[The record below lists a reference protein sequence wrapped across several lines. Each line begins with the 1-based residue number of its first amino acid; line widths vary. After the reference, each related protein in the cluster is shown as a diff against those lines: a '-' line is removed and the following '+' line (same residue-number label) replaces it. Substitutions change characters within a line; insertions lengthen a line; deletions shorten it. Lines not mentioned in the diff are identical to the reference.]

1 MKRTT
6 ILEYATPSVEV
17 CSVEAEKGFF
27 VSQNPGWNYGEAG
40 NAGTIEN
47 GGSYEL

>member
-17 CSVEAEKGFF
+17 CSVEAEKGY
-27 VSQNPGWNYGEAG
+27 SASLNTGIIDDAKTEDW
-40 NAGTIEN
+40 GT
-47 GGSYEL
+47 L